1 MQRDLG
7 MFERDVK
14 IRYLIEI
21 SADNLAYRKESMNI
35 TEVRHLDGIKGG
47 MAVSESEY
55 VATAS

>member
-1 MQRDLG
+1 

-14 IRYLIEI
+14 IRCLTEI
-21 SADNLAYRKESMNI
+21 SADNRAYCKEPMNI

-55 VATAS
+55 VATTS